1 MDKEKKEFRKR
12 SIRTKLTVVPI
23 ALVIISV
30 IAMIISVS
38 IRTNANIKEQMKKDT
53 EFLLENVVNRLENDV
68 RSDEFSYQTI
78 IEELSA
84 TENVMYA
91 NYVDSNYIS
100 VANNDPSYLG
110 RDMRDTPEI
119 VEAMS
124 EDKIIDSEQEFDG
137 IKVYDIIYPAI
148 IEGELGVLRMGFYLN
163 DINNAIM
170 KSIRSIIII
179 GLIVIALLTFVLYR
193 SSREVITVINS
204 FKGDTEMM
212 ATGDFSMDVPEEMQ
226 ARRDEFGEIAR
237 ANMRMKESIRD
248 ILKGVTNNA
257 GIVAS
262 HSQELTT
269 TAEESEKAADE
280 LSVVIQEI
288 AEASTSQ
295 AQDVENGFSVVQELD
310 KSMRINNDNVKKL
323 NNSTEEVN
331 TLKDEGLVLIKDLV
345 SKTNTTKDS
354 VREIGDIIENT
365 NTSAENIVKAIEMIK
380 NISDQTN
387 LLALNAS
394 IEAARAGESG
404 RGFAVVAEE
413 IRKLAEQSSDFTKEI
428 ELIVADLTSK
438 TLMAVDTMNDVEE
451 IVNLQGQS
459 VDRTDSKFQG
469 ISVSLEEIY
478 QAIEEVNNSSEDM
491 TNQKEKLNNLI
502 ENLAAIAEENAAGTE
517 QASASVEEQNA
528 VMTQITNASSELT
541 AIAEELNNAVS
552 LFKI

>member
-1 MDKEKKEFRKR
+1 MHKEKKESRKR

-53 EFLLENVVNRLENDV
+53 EFLLENVVNRLENDG

-148 IEGELGVLRMGFYLN
+148 IEGELGVLRMGFYL
-163 DINNAIM
+163 DDVNNAIM

-295 AQDVENGFSVVQELD
+295 AQDVDNGFTVVQELD
-310 KSMRINNDNVKKL
+310 KSMRINNDNIKKL
-323 NNSTEEVN
+323 NYSTEEVN

-354 VREIGDIIENT
+354 VREIGDIIDNT

-528 VMTQITNASSELT
+528 VMAQITNASSELT